1 MPTAS
6 HPDDLLLL
14 DAKVADQLYMYSQNL
29 PMRALPPAEIDFPE
43 GGEAAVV
50 VKRQLRIKTL
60 NSRHHESGK
69 DCV

>member
-29 PMRALPPAEIDFPE
+29 PMRALPPAEIDFPV

-50 VKRQLRIKTL
+50 VETSTQDQNPELTTP
-60 NSRHHESGK
+60 
-69 DCV
+69 

>member
-29 PMRALPPAEIDFPE
+29 PMRALPPAEKDFPE
-43 GGEAAVV
+43 GDEAAVLV
-50 VKRQLRIKTL
+50 ETSTQDQNPELMTP
-60 NSRHHESGK
+60 
-69 DCV
+69 